1 MNTPFKKRVNPLAVE
16 EEKVVEPEIKQEPVV
31 ETKPAPTPVR
41 PETRV
46 EVRQEPKKVVRQE
59 AVKEKYTA
67 VMDRDL
73 RKRVKVASINLGV
86 DYSTFIEEAVMEKLS
101 REGY

>member
-16 EEKVVEPEIKQEPVV
+16 DEKPVQPEPKPKPVV
-31 ETKPAPTPVR
+31 EQKVEPAPVR
-41 PETRV
+41 PEPRV
-46 EVRQEPKKVVRQE
+46 EVHQEPKKAVRHD